1 MTTTKDAKISPQ
13 ESLQK
18 LQVIE
23 QTLHTQSA
31 QRNALQAQIMEVENA
46 VRELADA
53 KESWRII
60 GNIMVKTESTKL
72 KTELEE
78 KKESLQTRIAG
89 VERQEK
95 KLREEMQKL
104 QNEILGA

>member
-1 MTTTKDAKISPQ
+1 MAEKN

-23 QTLHTQSA
+23 QTLHTYTA
-31 QRNALQAQIMEVENA
+31 QRNSYQQQLLEVENA
-46 VRELADA
+46 ITEVSSAP
-53 KESWRII
+53 ESYRII
-60 GNIMVKTESTKL
+60 GNIMVKTEPQQL

-78 KKESLQTRIAG
+78 KKTSLQTRIAS

-104 QNEILGA
+104 QDQILGA

>member
-1 MTTTKDAKISPQ
+1 MTQTKDANSQQ

-23 QTLHTQSA
+23 QALHAQSA
-31 QRNALQAQIMEVENA
+31 QRNALQSQLLEVENA
-46 VRELADA
+46 LRELAEA

-60 GNIMVKTESTKL
+60 GNIMVKADAAKL
-72 KTELEE
+72 SSELGE
-78 KKESLQTRIAG
+78 KQSSLQTRVAG

-104 QNEILGA
+104 QSEILGA

>member
-1 MTTTKDAKISPQ
+1 MTTPKDAKTSPQ

-23 QTLHTQSA
+23 QALHSHSA
-31 QRNALQAQIMEVENA
+31 QRNTLQAQLMEVDNA
-46 VRELADA
+46 VRELEQA

-60 GNIMVKTESTKL
+60 GNIMVKTDSAKL

-78 KKESLQTRIAG
+78 KKDSLQTRIAG

-104 QNEILGA
+104 QSEILGA

>member
-1 MTTTKDAKISPQ
+1 MTTDKDAKSSPQ

-23 QTLHTQSA
+23 QTLHAQSA
-31 QRNALQAQIMEVENA
+31 QRNALQAQFLEVENA
-46 VRELADA
+46 TRELAQA

-60 GNIMVKTESTKL
+60 GNIMVKSDTANL

-89 VERQEK
+89 LERQEK